1 MWLFGNDTIPSKIR
15 RPTFFLGID
24 IDTVTSLSQIKSHV
38 IDGILGFLSLLK
50 FNSVQNSIE
59 ASIRQ
64 SKI

>member
-15 RPTFFLGID
+15 RPTFFLG